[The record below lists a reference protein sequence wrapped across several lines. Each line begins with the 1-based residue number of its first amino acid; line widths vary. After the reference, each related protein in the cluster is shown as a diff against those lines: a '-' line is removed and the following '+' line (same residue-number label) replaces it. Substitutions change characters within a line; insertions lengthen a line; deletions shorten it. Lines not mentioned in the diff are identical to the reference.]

1 MVDVINLH
9 NRMRIVIESKDDM
22 KSRGLS
28 SPDCAD
34 SLLLTFASPIASTT
48 ATPAKSWRDRL
59 GVRNKTQGSAQ
70 AA

>member
-1 MVDVINLH
+1 
-9 NRMRIVIESKDDM
+9 MRIVIESKDDM
-22 KSRGLS
+22 KARGLP

-59 GVRNKTQGSAQ
+59 GISRRNRGSAQ